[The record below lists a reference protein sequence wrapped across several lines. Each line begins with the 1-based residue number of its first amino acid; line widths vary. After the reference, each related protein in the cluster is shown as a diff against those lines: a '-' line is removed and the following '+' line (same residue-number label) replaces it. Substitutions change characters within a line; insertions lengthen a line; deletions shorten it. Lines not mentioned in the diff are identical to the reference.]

1 MRSSFRALAKVQA
14 SQLMSTVEVQKP
26 PERIDAALAESL
38 RLARAKE
45 ETLAVLLAKKSLTPE
60 EVQALQAT
68 VAAYRERLTDIAKHS
83 IGSSGRRSPRSVN
96 RSSRSI
102 RLSSTSSSSS
112 SRPRRSCRI
121 PGGSPPAAA
130 ASSRSSRG

>member
-1 MRSSFRALAKVQA
+1 MRQPWSIPMRSSFR
-14 SQLMSTVEVQKP
+14 
-26 PERIDAALAESL
+26 ALAESL

-83 IGSSGRRSPRSVN
+83 IGSSGRRSPRSAN
-96 RSSRSI
+96 RFSRPT
-102 RLSSTSSSSS
+102 RRSSTS
-112 SRPRRSCRI
+112 
-121 PGGSPPAAA
+121 
-130 ASSRSSRG
+130 